1 MQKDADFYNLRRL
14 RKKLEQLGQYR
25 GEDRTTRAM
34 YYNGPGSETFTL
46 KLPGEDAYYEK
57 DCTVW
62 EIYLTNVTCQ

>member
-1 MQKDADFYNLRRL
+1 
-14 RKKLEQLGQYR
+14 
-25 GEDRTTRAM
+25 M

-62 EIYLTNVTCQ
+62 EICLTNVTCQ